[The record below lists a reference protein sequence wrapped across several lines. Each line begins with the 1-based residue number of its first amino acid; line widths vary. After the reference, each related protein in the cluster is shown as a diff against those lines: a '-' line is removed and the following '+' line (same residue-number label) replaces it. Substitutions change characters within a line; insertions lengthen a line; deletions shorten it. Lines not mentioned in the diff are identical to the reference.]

1 MGLLLSLQGI
11 FTPKISAK
19 IHTRGAPNWRRTDY
33 VCSNFREFQK
43 LKKPKT
49 KKTKPKTIW
58 HDKRPLLALGFFATT
73 VVV

>member
-43 LKKPKT
+43 LKKLNQKLFDMTSAPF
-49 KKTKPKTIW
+49 W
-58 HDKRPLLALGFFATT
+58 LLAFRPLL
-73 VVV
+73 